1 MDKEKIISFLAS
13 LGIEDDAL
21 IVTIRESEFEYTNTL
36 LALAAMKVRETPETV
51 KSWYEKYQINT
62 NK

>member
-1 MDKEKIISFLAS
+1 MDKEKMISFLAF

-36 LALAAMKVRETPETV
+36 LALAAMKIRETPETV
-51 KSWYEKYQINT
+51 KSLYETYKI
-62 NK
+62 K